1 MNRNLNLNYLTLNLT
16 LALLTNILIVNSL
29 FAKDKGLEQCES
41 LMEKGN
47 YTQALVS
54 VKGTRNVDGLLCQG
68 RAQIALQHTVQAQTS
83 FEQALALKPQD
94 LSLASVHMLLG
105 NALIAQNQL
114 AQAVAQ
120 YEQAAKVS
128 EQAKVK
134 RYVMIAHQ
142 LKGEAYASQGQHQ
155 QALEAY
161 QASEKLAMNDNERA
175 DCFAHLAS
183 AYEGLKQL
191 DKAIEF
197 QLKSV
202 LMQKKA
208 GTLDQYAEASL
219 VLGQLFHADKDFAG
233 ADKTFQRLWQFA
245 KDNGGEYYVAKT
257 NVYWAKTKAALGD
270 NSASEKLLAEAKQ
283 LAQQLQANDVLDLMS
298 STKP

>member
-1 MNRNLNLNYLTLNLT
+1 MKQLITLTLFINL
-16 LALLTNILIVNSL
+16 LIANSL

-41 LMEKGN
+41 LMQKGD

-54 VKGTRNVDGLLCQG
+54 VKATRNIDGLLCQG
-68 RAQIALQHTVQAQTS
+68 RAQMALQQADQAQKS
-83 FEQALALKPQD
+83 FEQALALKPQE

-114 AQAVAQ
+114 AQAVTQ
-120 YEQAAKVS
+120 YDEAAKVS

-175 DCFAHLAS
+175 DCYAHLAS

-191 DKAIEF
+191 DKAIEY
-197 QLKSV
+197 QLKSA

-219 VLGQLFHADKDFAG
+219 VLGQLFHANKDYAG

-257 NVYWAKTKAALGD
+257 NVYWAKTKVALGD
-270 NSASEKLLAEAKQ
+270 NVASDKLLAEAKQ
-283 LAQQLQANDVLDLMS
+283 IAQQLKANDC
-298 STKP
+298 T

>member
-1 MNRNLNLNYLTLNLT
+1 MTLHKTSKFTLIILFNL
-16 LALLTNILIVNSL
+16 LIVNNL
-29 FAKDKGLEQCES
+29 YAKDVALEQCES
-41 LMEKGN
+41 HLQKGD
-47 YTQALVS
+47 YTQALAS
-54 VKGTRNVDGLLCQG
+54 VKGAHKVDDLMCQG
-68 RAQIALQHTVQAQTS
+68 RAQLALQQPNQAQKS
-83 FEQALALKPQD
+83 FEQALALKPKD

-128 EQAKVK
+128 EQAHVK

-161 QASEKLAMNDNERA
+161 QTSEKLAMNDNERA
-175 DCFAHLAS
+175 DCYAHLAS
-183 AYEGLKQL
+183 AYADLKQL

-197 QLKSV
+197 QIKST

-219 VLGQLFHADKDFAG
+219 LLGQLFHANKDFAG

-257 NVYWAKTKAALGD
+257 NVYWAETKLALGD
-270 NSASEKLLAEAKQ
+270 KAAAEKLLAEAKQ
-283 LAQQLQANDVLDLMS
+283 LAQSLQANDVLELLS
-298 STKP
+298 SKKP

>member
-1 MNRNLNLNYLTLNLT
+1 MKPSNYLSLT
-16 LALLTNILIVNSL
+16 LTIVFNLLIINNIYAKNS
-29 FAKDKGLEQCES
+29 ALEQCES
-41 LMEKGN
+41 LMQKGD
-47 YTQALVS
+47 YTQALFS
-54 VKGTRNVDGLLCQG
+54 VKDMRDVDSLLCQG
-68 RAQIALQHTVQAQTS
+68 RAQMAMQNTDQAQKI
-83 FEQALALKPQD
+83 FEQALTFKPQG

-114 AQAVAQ
+114 AQAVTH
-120 YEQAAKVS
+120 YEEAAKVS
-128 EQAKVK
+128 EQANVK

-175 DCFAHLAS
+175 DCYAHLAS

-208 GTLDQYAEASL
+208 GTLDDYAEASL
-219 VLGQLFHADKDFAG
+219 VLGQLFHANKDYAG

-257 NVYWAKTKAALGD
+257 KVYWAKTKVALGD
-270 NSASEKLLAEAKQ
+270 NVASDKLLAEAKQ
-283 LAQQLQANDVLDLMS
+283 IAQQLQANDVLDLMS